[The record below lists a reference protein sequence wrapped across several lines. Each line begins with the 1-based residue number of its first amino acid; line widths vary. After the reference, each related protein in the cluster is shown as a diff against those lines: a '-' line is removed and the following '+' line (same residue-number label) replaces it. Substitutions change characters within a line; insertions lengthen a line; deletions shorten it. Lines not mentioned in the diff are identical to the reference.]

1 METWEEEK
9 IKVKKE
15 LKILELI
22 LEDDKNNK
30 HIKQQLRNLK
40 EYEIFVNLPRF

>member
-30 HIKQQLRNLK
+30 HIK
-40 EYEIFVNLPRF
+40 